1 MIRPLIWRELTVIS
15 RTGAYW
21 MAMAVHI
28 GLLAALVVIWSDG
41 IPVLDGTFLDQFVTV
56 QTAVLSVLLPWMA
69 VRCGGTDAAGSPA
82 LLAATTAL
90 RPSLVVAAKCAGL
103 GAALAVIVTSGAPLM
118 ILAQRISALPWL
130 RVPLDV
136 LPLLAL
142 SLFVAV
148 VSTATILLPV
158 SRLAR
163 WWMATAATAGAVYW
177 TPSGAI
183 STMAFVGV
191 GLIGSVVLSLRADSS
206 LRYVP
211 DCHAG

>member
-1 MIRPLIWRELTVIS
+1 
-15 RTGAYW
+15 
-21 MAMAVHI
+21 
-28 GLLAALVVIWSDG
+28 
-41 IPVLDGTFLDQFVTV
+41 
-56 QTAVLSVLLPWMA
+56 
-69 VRCGGTDAAGSPA
+69 
-82 LLAATTAL
+82 
-90 RPSLVVAAKCAGL
+90 
-103 GAALAVIVTSGAPLM
+103 M

-148 VSTATILLPV
+148 ISTATILLPV

-163 WWMATAATAGAVYW
+163 WWVATAATAGAVYW
-177 TPSGAI
+177 TPPGAI
-183 STMAFVGV
+183 ATTVFLGV
-191 GLIGSVVLSLRADSS
+191 GLIGSVALSLRADSS